1 MELWLIQGDFRQ
13 QSLLRSTLHHG
24 GLSSDVDSVCVCNQ
38 SLSRCVH
45 PNGPRQRPG
54 FRVPAL
60 QSFRKAMWSPTTM
73 VRSPVPSCPQN
84 CQKKKTKKKRK
95 ENNKGKKQRKRQDF
109 PAGEPQP
116 LSPKPTPSPTIP
128 ACSADSITHFS
139 TLLPRSLLLYSYPPP
154 STSEVAGCRLA
165 GGAGAGDELDSM
177 LLTFSL
183 TNAYKHRLHPP
194 YTKHTCMLAI
204 RHRLSPA
211 CHPTLLQTQ
220 RQ

>member
-1 MELWLIQGDFRQ
+1 
-13 QSLLRSTLHHG
+13 
-24 GLSSDVDSVCVCNQ
+24 
-38 SLSRCVH
+38 
-45 PNGPRQRPG
+45 
-54 FRVPAL
+54 
-60 QSFRKAMWSPTTM
+60 M

-128 ACSADSITHFS
+128 ACSAGSITHFS

-211 CHPTLLQTQ
+211 CHPTLTNAKAMTQMPANRSFAEIQANIKMPRYMIIAIPLQPLPRLVAHNPPLAMGQTN
-220 RQ
+220 